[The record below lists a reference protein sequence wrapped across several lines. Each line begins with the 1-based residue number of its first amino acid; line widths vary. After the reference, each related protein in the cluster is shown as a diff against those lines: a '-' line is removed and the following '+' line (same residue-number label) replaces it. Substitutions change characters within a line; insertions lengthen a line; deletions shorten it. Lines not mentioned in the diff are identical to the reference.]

1 MTAVYINLELVNK
14 EFAMKKSLSVVLFAL
29 LALAVFAGGKKD
41 DAKSK
46 VLTVG
51 ATPVPH
57 AAILNLLVDDL
68 AKQGITLK
76 VVEFTDYVTPNEAV
90 ESGQIDA
97 NFFQHVP
104 YQETFNKDKGFHLV
118 AVAGIHVEPIALY
131 SKKITKLADLPDG
144 ATIAIPNDPTNEG
157 RALLLLQSGGLVTV
171 KKEAGLTA
179 TPVDLTANKKNFKFK
194 EIEAAS
200 IPRVLQDVDAAIING
215 NYALAAGLTAAKDGL
230 LVEGKDSPYVNI
242 LTVKA
247 GNETDPRIV
256 ALVKALKSQKVKD
269 YILKTYPNGDVVPV
283 F

>member
-1 MTAVYINLELVNK
+1 
-14 EFAMKKSLSVVLFAL
+14 MKKSLSVVLFAL

-118 AVAGIHVEPIALY
+118 SVAGIHVEPIALY

-171 KKEAGLTA
+171 KKEAG
-179 TPVDLTANKKNFKFK
+179 
-194 EIEAAS
+194 S
-200 IPRVLQDVDAAIING
+200 YRDAG
-215 NYALAAGLTAAKDGL
+215 
-230 LVEGKDSPYVNI
+230 
-242 LTVKA
+242 
-247 GNETDPRIV
+247 
-256 ALVKALKSQKVKD
+256 
-269 YILKTYPNGDVVPV
+269 
-283 F
+283 